1 MNGFAKT
8 LAFTIVAVF
17 LGSLA
22 SGMMAELYQ
31 TPLPE
36 LEEETVVL
44 NPSQATSPGHVVF
57 GQYISSDNCGHCS
70 KTGGGSD
77 AHHSIKQNHPDEYV
91 YVTYMSASFGQTNTA
106 RAGAVS
112 PYNWAWT
119 TGGAPDAYFGDR
131 NDKRQ
136 SGADS
141 SYTTYD
147 SLFSS
152 GGGMHSTVNDYGM
165 SAAISQNGGTYDISV
180 SYRYKG
186 SGSPASNMKLYA
198 ALVDKDCTGYSYSS
212 GIPHGYNCWMAWLT
226 AGDTFKAK
234 SSGTGSA
241 FHSVSVSSTQTTQSW
256 TTVPTSVV
264 PGGIGKAIVVAALMS
279 GNQVSVGGSSPHVYH
294 AIDSTMG
301 PKMDIG
307 VSGLAVT
314 NDQGTSSYVRGDTI
328 TLQADVKN
336 TGDLD
341 YNSGG
346 SLEFYYKNGATTT
359 SISSVSI
366 PTLNVAPGSSFLTGS
381 ATFDTSNLPSS
392 VWSTGFGAR
401 LVGING
407 DMAGTN
413 NVAEIL
419 VDHDRAPLGKT
430 PQVLGSNVVERG
442 EFVTVLSRGDAN
454 DNVDTIDS
462 TSFEVE
468 VSPANQNA
476 WDSSIVSGGNNVLY
490 RDSLQEGREYI
501 VTPSMTMAA
510 GDYDLRTRAIDS
522 RGQNSAWVVSEDM
535 FELANGRPII
545 VADPVPAVMCD
556 LSTRVS
562 MAGHVSDPET
572 PLADLVITSTSENFV
587 AWHPSSE
594 EIEVRFP
601 YDNGCPLGQ
610 KGIEIKVDD
619 GGDYSD
625 SGELPYG
632 TLLFNVI
639 ENGQPRWA
647 GLPIQVIDEG
657 GSGEILLSKYL
668 SDTDD
673 AGQSVDVSTL
683 TVQVMDNSNP
693 ELIEVELRGKDLG
706 FNAIDNDGN
715 GETTVTLRA
724 SDGEQYSDQTITVR
738 INPINDAP
746 RLDMTDIEEFSLK
759 TNRQK
764 VINLNSRLTDIDSP
778 QGTYWVNNP
787 QSTETG
793 SARLVAGDLILNF
806 EEVGVQTVTLS
817 TTDGY
822 ATNSYEITVNVFDA
836 LPFYISKTDD
846 GSGHL
851 YVDMVDRYET
861 QTPTANFA
869 LTESA
874 PTFTV
879 VSVSWSLC
887 NELSGTCDGF
897 WEYDLDMSR
906 ANMGWT
912 QEMNIPSSYG
922 DGGYARVNGM
932 RNMDYIGLTVR
943 SVDDAGQEYKTTQ
956 TTKWLT
962 TEALPSPADM
972 DDALIE
978 WYVAN
983 LAQEIDEV
991 ETELA
996 EGASAQDKLAL
1007 EARMM
1012 ELNTKFELACDDPRA
1027 DCPSDNLQSNGASD
1041 DGLNMNIVW
1050 MVLGVLIVASL
1061 LGLMFMRGRGAE
1073 DGEPNWNQASLPFH
1087 DTVANSMYGG
1097 TQELFQQPVAAVAP
1111 LAAPAP
1117 AYAPA
1122 AQVAAVA
1129 PAYAAPAPVVATP
1142 VYAPV
1147 AAVAPPVPIVAPAGP
1162 PLPPGGLPAGWSMEQ
1177 WVYYGQQYLDRL
1189 NQLQ

>member
-1 MNGFAKT
+1 MNTAT
-8 LAFTIVAVF
+8 RSLALVIVAVF

-31 TPLPE
+31 PAVE
-36 LEEETVVL
+36 LEEEPMVMES
-44 NPSQATSPGHVVF
+44 SQATSPGHVVF

-106 RAGAVS
+106 RAGNVA

-131 NDKRQ
+131 TDKRQ
-136 SGADS
+136 SGANNQ
-141 SYTTYD
+141 YTTYD

-152 GGGMHSTVNDYGM
+152 GGGMHASVNDYGM
-165 SAAISQNGGTYDISV
+165 GAAISQNGNNYDISI
-180 SYRYKG
+180 SYKYKG
-186 SGSPASNMKLYA
+186 SGTPASNMKLYA

-226 AGDTFKAK
+226 AGDTYK
-234 SSGTGSA
+234 SKGAGTGTS
-241 FHSVSVSSTQTTQSW
+241 FHSVTVSSTEATESW
-256 TTVPTSVV
+256 TSVPTSVV
-264 PGGIGKAIVVAALMS
+264 PGGINKAVVVAALMS

-307 VSGLAVT
+307 VSGLSVT
-314 NDQGTSSYVRGDTI
+314 NDQGTNSYVRGDTV

-341 YNSGG
+341 YTSGG
-346 SLEFYYKNGATTT
+346 SLEFFYKNGATTT
-359 SISSVSI
+359 AIDTVSI
-366 PTLNVAPGSSFLTGS
+366 PTLNVAPGSPFLTGS
-381 ATFDTSNLPSS
+381 ATFDTSSLPSNA
-392 VWSTGFGAR
+392 WSTTFGAR
-401 LVGING
+401 LVGITG
-407 DMAGTN
+407 DMGNSN
-413 NVAEIL
+413 NLEETG
-419 VDHDRAPLGKT
+419 VDHDRSPLVKT
-430 PQVLGSNVVERG
+430 PQVLGSDVVERG
-442 EFVTVLSRGDAN
+442 DFVRVIAKGDAD

-462 TSFEVE
+462 MTFELE
-468 VSPANQNA
+468 VSAAGQNL
-476 WDSSIVSGGNNVLY
+476 WDGSIVSGGENVLY
-490 RDSLQEGREYI
+490 RDTAQEGREYI
-501 VTPSMTMAA
+501 VTPTMAMSA
-510 GDYDLRTRAIDS
+510 GDYDLRARTVDS
-522 RGQNSAWVVSEDM
+522 RGQTSDWSVVSDM

-545 VADPVPAVMCD
+545 VADPVPTVMCD
-556 LSTRVS
+556 LNTKVS
-562 MAGHVSDPET
+562 MVGHVSDPET
-572 PLADLVITSTSENFV
+572 PLGDLIITSDSANFV
-587 AWHPSSE
+587 AWHADTE
-594 EIEVRFP
+594 ELEVVFP

-610 KGIEIKVDD
+610 KGIEVKVDD

-625 SGELPYG
+625 AGELPYG

-647 GLPIQVIDEG
+647 GLPIQVVDEG
-657 GSGEILLSKYL
+657 SSGVLSLSEYL

-673 AGQSVDVSTL
+673 EGQPVDASTL
-683 TVQVMDNSNP
+683 SLQIMDNSNP
-693 ELIEVELRGKDLG
+693 EIIAVELRGNTLG
-706 FNAIDNDGN
+706 YETMDDDIN
-715 GETTVTLRA
+715 GETVVTLRA
-724 SDGEQYSDQTITVR
+724 SDGEQFSEQTVTIR

-764 VINLNSRLTDIDSP
+764 VINLNSRLTDVDSP

-793 SARLVAGDLILNF
+793 SARLVTGDLILKF
-806 EEVGVQTVTLS
+806 EEVGIQTVTIS

-851 YVDMVDRYET
+851 YVDMVDTYET
-861 QTPTANFA
+861 QTPTASFA
-869 LTESA
+869 LTETA

-879 VSVSWSLC
+879 VSVTWSLC

-906 ANMGWT
+906 SSTGWT

-922 DGGYARVNGM
+922 DGGFARVNGM

-943 SVDDAGQEYKTTQ
+943 AVDDTGQEYKTSD
-956 TTKWLT
+956 TTKWMT
-962 TEALPSPADM
+962 TEALPEPADM

-978 WYVAN
+978 WYVAD
-983 LAQEIDEV
+983 LIADIADVEAQLEDPANAQN
-991 ETELA
+991 T
-996 EGASAQDKLAL
+996 ASL
-1007 EARMM
+1007 EARLM
-1012 ELNTKFELACDDPRA
+1012 ELNEKFDVACEDDRA
-1027 DCPSDNLQSNGASD
+1027 NCPVDEVKSSGTDEAA
-1041 DGLNMNIVW
+1041 GLNTNIILIVI
-1050 MVLGVLIVASL
+1050 GVLIVAAL
-1061 LGLMFMRGRGAE
+1061 LGLMFMRGGGGDAE
-1073 DGEPNWNQASLPFH
+1073 EAKWNEAALPVH

-1097 TQELFQQPVAAVAP
+1097 AQEIFQQPVAP
-1111 LAAPAP
+1111 I
-1117 AYAPA
+1117 
-1122 AQVAAVA
+1122 
-1129 PAYAAPAPVVATP
+1129 
-1142 VYAPV
+1142 
-1147 AAVAPPVPIVAPAGP
+1147 AAVAPPPAPVAAPAGP
-1162 PLPPGGLPAGWSMEQ
+1162 PLPPTGLPAGWSMEQ
-1177 WVYYGQQYLDRL
+1177 WVHYGQQYLDQM
-1189 NQLQ
+1189 NQQ